1 VGGKELREAPLPRGD
16 AVSFGP
22 PGSPLQGAP
31 GAVPSVTRRLAARR
45 GGLAPIP
52 STPHGDIVERLVL
65 ALRNDFGCLVI
76 IAAFLVI
83 MISAIVFAD
92 IITPPASNPFV

>member
-1 VGGKELREAPLPRGD
+1 
-16 AVSFGP
+16 
-22 PGSPLQGAP
+22 
-31 GAVPSVTRRLAARR
+31 
-45 GGLAPIP
+45 
-52 STPHGDIVERLVL
+52 LVL

-76 IAAFLVI
+76 VAAFLVI